1 MEDPKPGLGLIFIS
15 LGLLFLAGV
24 LTFISIQQYSTIRPV
39 IPEGSMAGG
48 VPIGGLD
55 PDEAVERVKAVYDL
69 PVELSYQGSRIRL
82 EVPDSVD
89 YDALLEDLKAE
100 LGAVYRSNT
109 FLRYLMGKVSGAQDP
124 ISIELRFRPMAE
136 SVRQFL
142 EEEVVPRYDIPAMS
156 AQPDGSGFTAGHG
169 GRALD
174 VEAALPLIDA
184 ARRSGSDRTAELP
197 VNALE
202 EPPADLRNLELMLR
216 VVMDTWQDRGQIT
229 EVYLSDP
236 SLDRS
241 FDIARRDRSDLIPE
255 IAFTAA
261 STMKLPIM
269 ISSYVRMDDP
279 PGAFTMKTLRLMIT
293 ESKNDQTDWMMENI
307 IGGPL
312 APLAVTEDLEKLGL
326 KNSFLAGYFYLGAP
340 LLDLVQ
346 TDANSRADINVR
358 PDVYNQTTAADM
370 GILMDALYRC
380 AEDGSGLLTETFPG
394 KITQSE
400 CTEMIGLLK
409 DNHLPYLISAGV
421 PDHVEVAHKHG
432 WIEENDGLLHT
443 MGNIAAVYSPGH
455 DYILSIYT
463 YHPENLIFEE
473 GSTLFAH
480 ISSAVYEFFN
490 PGSASNAL

>member
-1 MEDPKPGLGLIFIS
+1 MEDSKPGFGLIFIS
-15 LGLLFLAGV
+15 ISLLFFAGV
-24 LTFISIQQYSTIRPV
+24 LTFISIRQYSTIKPM
-39 IPEGSMAGG
+39 IPEGSMIADI
-48 VPIGGLD
+48 PIGGLM
-55 PDEAVERVKAVYDL
+55 PEEAIERVRSVYDL
-69 PVELSYQGSRIRL
+69 PVELSYQGSLIHL
-82 EVPDSVD
+82 DVTDNID
-89 YDALLEDLKAE
+89 YDFLLQDLE
-100 LGAVYRSNT
+100 TEINAVYRSNT
-109 FLRYLMGKVSGAQDP
+109 FFRYLSGKVSRDP
-124 ISIELRFRPMAE
+124 ISLDIRFQPMTD
-136 SVRQFL
+136 SVREFL
-142 EEEVVPRYDIPAMS
+142 EEEIIPRYDIPAIS
-156 AQPDGSGFTAGHG
+156 AQPDGTGFTAGHG
-169 GRALD
+169 GKALD
-174 VEAALPLIDA
+174 VEAALPLIDE
-184 ARRSGSDRTAELP
+184 ARRSGNDRSVELP
-197 VNALE
+197 VNELD
-202 EPPADLRNLELMLR
+202 EPPADLRNLEVMLR
-216 VVMDTWQDRGQIT
+216 IVMDSFQDRGQIT

-236 SLDRS
+236 LLDRS
-241 FDIARRDRSDLIPE
+241 FDIARRDQSDLVPE

-279 PGAFTMKTLRLMIT
+279 PGSFTMKTLRLMIT

-326 KNSFLAGYFYLGAP
+326 NNSFLAGYFYLGAP
-340 LLDLVQ
+340 LLDLVE
-346 TDANSRADINVR
+346 TDANSRTDVNVR

-380 AEDGSGLLTETFPG
+380 DRDGSGLLTDTFPG
-394 KITQSE
+394 QIIQSE
-400 CTEMIGLLK
+400 CAEMIGLLK

-443 MGNIAAVYSPGH
+443 MGNIAAVYSPGG

-463 YHPENLIFEE
+463 YHPDNLIFEE

-490 PGSASNAL
+490 PESASNAL